1 MSGGQC
7 ARHFWH
13 PKASGPDGGRF
24 LPKLAAVCTKPS
36 VHGRDS
42 CCIHG
47 LTLDLTCAKGGE
59 LFGFVQKLP
68 DALRRQRFGACEL
81 RVGFGIDK
89 TGASQK
95 ELKYRFAGDVR
106 TDLMPGRDGAGK
118 ESRVFSAGRLEAA
131 VFQTRMK
138 GMLKALPVNL
148 DGFDGFRESL

>member
-1 MSGGQC
+1 
-7 ARHFWH
+7 
-13 PKASGPDGGRF
+13 
-24 LPKLAAVCTKPS
+24 
-36 VHGRDS
+36 
-42 CCIHG
+42 
-47 LTLDLTCAKGGE
+47 
-59 LFGFVQKLP
+59 VQKLP

-95 ELKYRFAGDVR
+95 ELKHRFAGDVR
-106 TDLMPGRDGAGK
+106 TDFMPGRDGAGK

-148 DGFDGFRESL
+148 DGFDGFRESLKRIVRFFGIALSRSALQRADVVMHGYGCLGCRIGLEWV